1 MIQAYGLTDLKR
13 SVRLGVM
20 RSRLQRSNRRRG
32 RVGDGW
38 YVGVNIDNYK
48 VYVHRSR
55 TLTGWF
61 IYLAQSIRLLFSLYV
76 KQNKRTDD
84 KAGPTDWRL
93 SAKKVHNY
101 SSSSCFNLHNTTL
114 YHTCHVLSFAE
125 RSSDEDDTGSSY
137 WKPHRVLSE
146 ITETGKLGVKYKATA
161 DTSFSFA
168 CPQCCS
174 AVIHWASGHSGDG
187 TRQGAIVVA
196 SRWKKNKSPI
206 SLSGLSFLL
215 QSAGLKGHI
224 SLCPTQN
231 TSCRLEVLFSSCL
244 KITSVLYPIIEAN
257 KVGAIKRSD
266 GKLRHNPLNGIFVL
280 KYWRVE
286 PLACLP
292 AKR

>member
-20 RSRLQRSNRRRG
+20 RSRSQRSNRRRG

-48 VYVHRSR
+48 VYVHR
-55 TLTGWF
+55 
-61 IYLAQSIRLLFSLYV
+61 
-76 KQNKRTDD
+76 
-84 KAGPTDWRL
+84 
-93 SAKKVHNY
+93 
-101 SSSSCFNLHNTTL
+101 SSCFNLHNTTL

-215 QSAGLKGHI
+215 QSARLKGHI
-224 SLCPTQN
+224 SLCPPQN